1 MAAAYTRPMES
12 GQGPADSVAR
22 AAVRAL
28 AEGRARSVDDAI
40 DHAIEEQ
47 SRGLRT
53 GRIPRP
59 SRALLRAHAQAME
72 ESAHGD
78 LARRIR
84 IESTLQEI
92 LSVLSALD
100 ELRIVHDPEHA
111 DRPGPRVYGR
121 AARAEFDLDPTVRIR
136 IVTAVP
142 AHVLAQGLADSGF
155 GDTEVA
161 AIETKYGMLDQICF
175 ATSEAEYRVTRI
187 PPRMQVDPRI
197 DLTKGKPVESADFE
211 ALLGLLPRFGN
222 H

>member
-1 MAAAYTRPMES
+1 MAAAYTRRMES

-28 AEGRARSVDDAI
+28 AEGRARSVDEAI

-47 SRGLRT
+47 SRGSRK
-53 GRIPRP
+53 GRLPRP

-84 IESTLQEI
+84 IESTLQET

-100 ELRIVHDPEHA
+100 ELLIVHDPEHS

-121 AARAEFDLDPTVRIR
+121 AARAEFDLDPTVRVR

-142 AHVLAQGLADSGF
+142 THVIAQGLADLGF
-155 GDTEVA
+155 GETEVG
-161 AIETKYGMLDQICF
+161 AIETRYGMLDQISF

-187 PPRMQVDPRI
+187 PPRMQVDPRV
-197 DLTKGKPVESADFE
+197 DLARGTPVESADFE
-211 ALLGLLPRFGN
+211 ALLGLLPRFGD